1 MITNLDYVE
10 VVITSG
16 MTKKGLKGGNRLE
29 ILDVRYLLHLEIVS
43 EATYILSKTISALFV
58 G

>member
-10 VVITSG
+10 VVITSCV
-16 MTKKGLKGGNRLE
+16 TKKGLKSGNRLE

-43 EATYILSKTISALFV
+43 EATYIPSKTISALFV